1 MRIAAL
7 LIVISLAPPALAA
20 EKPVPV
26 SASEKD
32 KLICR
37 RETPIGSLIAS
48 RKVCMTKEQWQKRTD
63 DGNSTSRQL
72 VEDGASACGQN
83 GGVC

>member
-7 LIVISLAPPALAA
+7 LIVLSLAPPALAA
-20 EKPVPV
+20 AKPAPV
-26 SASEKD
+26 SAGEKD

-48 RKVCMTKEQWQKRTD
+48 RKICMTKEQWQKRTD
-63 DGNSTSRQL
+63 DGNATSRQL